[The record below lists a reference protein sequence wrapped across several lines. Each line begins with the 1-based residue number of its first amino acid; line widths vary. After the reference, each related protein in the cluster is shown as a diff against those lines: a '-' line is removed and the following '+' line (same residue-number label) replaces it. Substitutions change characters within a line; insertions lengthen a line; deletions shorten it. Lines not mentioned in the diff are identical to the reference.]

1 MRYSSLVKRVRKS
14 SRPVL
19 GRSSRPRE
27 RIHSGPDIKLGYARI
42 GRETLAAIAEELEAA
57 AGDELTPPERVR
69 AFARAASSPEISV
82 RETLAGRETLG
93 AIAQELR
100 SGAVRNPL
108 NTKPYGDRISNA
120 PGASVPGQ
128 RHLETSPEISVH
140 QSPIGRETLAAINEE
155 LREPSSDEP
164 ITGVRARKASTE
176 QDAPSSSVYPANA
189 IDVFEMMTFVARGE
203 VSELASMVARRAFVE
218 QRLLHR
224 LPVASMAQVDRID
237 VTPWTVKGTVIVR
250 VWCSVPTREESSQL
264 ANG

>member
-1 MRYSSLVKRVRKS
+1 M
-14 SRPVL
+14 
-19 GRSSRPRE
+19 
-27 RIHSGPDIKLGYARI
+27 
-42 GRETLAAIAEELEAA
+42 AAIAEELEAGA
-57 AGDELTPPERVR
+57 DEGLSPPQRVR
-69 AFARAASSPEISV
+69 ALARAASAPDISV

-100 SGAVRNPL
+100 TGATRDPM

-120 PGASVPGQ
+120 PGATVPGH
-128 RHLETSPEISVH
+128 RPFETSPEISIH
-140 QSPIGRETLAAINEE
+140 QAPVGRETLAAINEE
-155 LREPSSDEP
+155 LRAPAGDEP
-164 ITGVRARKASTE
+164 ITGVRSREASPE
-176 QDAPSSSVYPANA
+176 HDAPSSSVYPANG

-250 VWCSVPTREESSQL
+250 VWCVVPPRETPSRL

>member
-1 MRYSSLVKRVRKS
+1 MVKRVRKS

-27 RIHSGPDIKLGYARI
+27 RIQSGPDIKFGYARV

-57 AGDELTPPERVR
+57 GREDLTPPERVR
-69 AFARAASSPEISV
+69 AFARAASAPDISV

-100 SGAVRNPL
+100 SGATRDAL

-120 PGASVPGQ
+120 PGAYVPG
-128 RHLETSPEISVH
+128 RGPFETSPEISVH

-155 LREPSSDEP
+155 LREPLLDEP
-164 ITGVRARKASTE
+164 ITGVRNRETSTE

-224 LPVASMAQVDRID
+224 LPVASMALVDRID

-250 VWCSVPTREESSQL
+250 VWCVVPPRESPSRR